1 MLLLTCPYCGPRA
14 EVEFRYGG
22 EAHIARPAEPHT
34 LSDAAWCE
42 FLFVRTNPKGMHA
55 ERWNHAHGCQRWF
68 NVLRDS
74 VTDRVVR
81 SYRIGE
87 PRPDPTPS
95 GVGS

>member
-14 EVEFRYGG
+14 EIEFRYGG
-22 EAHIARPAEPHT
+22 EAHIARPAEPDA
-34 LSDAAWCE
+34 LSDAAWSE
-42 FLFVRTNPKGMHA
+42 FLFVRTNPKGIHA

-74 VTDRVVR
+74 VTDRIVR

-95 GVGS
+95 GARS